1 MKRSLLKPA
10 AAIASIVSEYR
21 GSSWCSQLYTVAP
34 TGRNGVPSAWAKW

>member
-10 AAIASIVSEYR
+10 LGERIERLGVER
-21 GSSWCSQLYTVAP
+21 LVLVQPVVRVAP